1 MYWFTISYYDNSPDM
16 YVKPLVMLSDKK
28 QVMMVYAATPQQA
41 TEVAKELIKADE
53 GVGEYQ
59 HHLPY
64 IGTLFSCAHHDEIA
78 RWQADHAC

>member
-28 QVMMVYAATPQQA
+28 QVMMVYATNPQQA
-41 TEVAKELIKADE
+41 TEVAKELIKDD
-53 GVGEYQ
+53 GDVGEYQ

-64 IGTLFSCAHHDEIA
+64 IGKLFSCVHVDEID
-78 RWQADHAC
+78 RWRAEQVC